1 MFPRTPAT
9 DTGATGPIDGPAGAR
24 PPHPARGRLLR
35 SLAVAGLSLSLV
47 GGLAA
52 CGDDDEASPI
62 TTTTTAAAG
71 GYQGNPN
78 ATVSTE
84 VCDALVAA
92 QGALHQAPR
101 EPDAMG
107 PYLEAEV
114 SPHTQVLVDG
124 LDGELAAAARTVHDS
139 LSELG
144 AGGDPSILESPEL
157 TGAQTEIGAA
167 LHDGCDWATVD
178 LTARE
183 YDFQGVPDEL
193 PAGRYGFALENV
205 GVEEHEMVLFRR
217 NDGVTES
224 FEELAELGD
233 AMMEKV
239 SFTGV
244 AFGGPDTTSYAA
256 VDLEPGTYFLVCFIP
271 VGGGQ
276 DGPPHFLEG
285 MQATLEVV

>member
-1 MFPRTPAT
+1 MFPRTRTT
-9 DTGATGPIDGPAGAR
+9 DTVDTPTIDGPAGPWTLR
-24 PPHPARGRLLR
+24 RSRTRLLR
-35 SLAVAGLSLSLV
+35 SLAVTGLSLSLV

-62 TTTTTAAAG
+62 TTTAPAAAG

-78 ATVSTE
+78 ATVSDE

-92 QGALHQAPR
+92 QGALHQAPQ
-101 EPDAMG
+101 EPDAMAA
-107 PYLEAEV
+107 YLAAEV

-124 LDGELAAAARTVHDS
+124 LDGDLADAARTVHDS
-139 LSELG
+139 LVELG
-144 AGGDPSILESPEL
+144 TSGDPSIMESPEL

-256 VDLEPGTYFLVCFIP
+256 VDLGPGTYFLVCFIP

-276 DGPPHFLEG
+276 DGLPHFMEG